1 MKLQCA
7 TCGVDTG
14 GINFCPQHRKD
25 RVVVADGE
33 TLNGNNNTYKIQK
46 VLSAKGGTAVTYL
59 ATDSSSNSVVVK
71 ELIDDP
77 DPVMQKDNEIR
88 FEREAILLQTLSS
101 KFLPK
106 GLDRFDEAGHR
117 FFVQTYIPGTDLFD
131 DIKNNGVIPP
141 DGALEIGVKICEA
154 LGLLH
159 DFKDPANG
167 TADPILHRDIKPDNI
182 MLTAHTG
189 EPVLIDFGSA
199 VKTQSNMIGA
209 TVMMP
214 GTPGYMSQ
222 SRIQVG
228 DEATDDLFSLAYTI
242 IYLVTGE
249 EPTTN
254 NANRDSLLQKLPP
267 SWKQCFDFATQ
278 DVILPGN
285 KVGDVGFRPKDWQD
299 FRTQLINLMS
309 PAAASAYVSNVPT
322 APPAPVVVAN
332 VYDVELQPQTTFMP
346 DAHTYCQPI
355 QGRFL
360 LNGNSAGGLLLT
372 PIIFDIGGQSTANGK
387 GRAITTGTLGEFTLA
402 INDCTVPLAVT
413 ERKIE
418 LVFTDSAGLEVHR
431 LQIQI
436 SRPRTAMAVNAGSS
450 FISALKSPFAAF
462 TDWRIN
468 RARIK
473 NAVQQ
478 ANLAQQ
484 TQLATVQGQIAA
496 AQAQAKLAK
505 MKAKQ
510 AAKQRIAQQKLQAK
524 QAPDYVPPLGHVWN
538 FLKPVM
544 YFALL
549 LGAIYLLYQL
559 GVYLYAWFLEIDWKV
574 WGPFVAKI
582 AAGIVVTILVIYLT
596 PKLYRL
602 AKRHN
607 AWGKIK
613 SGLNTLWGK
622 LKTVPNIIRGMV
634 AGALIMATCV
644 GAFTNQTWLILIPL
658 GLLPLCYKWKSS
670 AGWFLAVLIT
680 FTWEA
685 IAFAICLSQI
695 KQFFSQ

>member
-14 GINFCPQHRKD
+14 GSNFCPQHRND

-33 TLNGNNNTYKIQK
+33 TLTGNNNTYKIQK
-46 VLSAKGGTAVTYL
+46 LLSPKGGTAVTYL

-88 FEREAILLQTLSS
+88 FEREAILLQTLTS

-131 DIKNNGVIPP
+131 EIINNGVMSP
-141 DGALEIGVKICEA
+141 DNALEIGVKICEA

-159 DFKDPANG
+159 DFKDPTNG

-199 VKTQSNMIGA
+199 VKTQSNMVGA

-214 GTPGYMSQ
+214 GTPGYMPQ
-222 SRIQVG
+222 SRMQIG

-254 NANRDSLLQKLPP
+254 NANRDSLLQKLPG

-285 KVGDVGFRPKDWQD
+285 KTGDVGFRPKDWQV

-309 PAAASAYVSNVPT
+309 PVAAGAYVSNTPT
-322 APPAPVVVAN
+322 VSPAPAVVAN

-346 DAHTYCQPI
+346 DAHTYSQPI

-450 FISALKSPFAAF
+450 FVSALKSPFTAF
-462 TDWRIN
+462 ASWRIN

-484 TQLATVQGQIAA
+484 TQLATVQGQVAA
-496 AQAQAKLAK
+496 ARAQAKLAK
-505 MKAKQ
+505 MNAKQ

-524 QAPDYVPPLGHVWN
+524 SAPDYVSPLGHIGN
-538 FLKPVM
+538 FLKPVI

-596 PKLYRL
+596 PKLYRF

-607 AWGKIK
+607 AWGKVK
-613 SGLNTLWGK
+613 SGFNTLWGK
-622 LKTVPNIIRGMV
+622 LKAIPNIIRAMV
-634 AGALIMATCV
+634 AGGLIMATCV

-658 GLLPLCYKWKSS
+658 GLLPLCYKWRSS
-670 AGWFLAVLIT
+670 AGWFLAVLLT

>member
-14 GINFCPQHRKD
+14 GSNFCPQHRTD
-25 RVVVADGE
+25 RVVVANGE
-33 TLNGNNNTYKIQK
+33 TLTGNNNTYKIQK

-59 ATDSSSNSVVVK
+59 ANNSSSNSVVVK

-88 FEREAILLQTLSS
+88 FEREAILLQTLTS

-131 DIKNNGVIPP
+131 DIKHNGVMSP
-141 DGALEIGVKICEA
+141 DDALEIGVKVCEA

-159 DFKDPANG
+159 DFKNPANG
-167 TADPILHRDIKPDNI
+167 ALDPILHRDIKPDNI
-182 MLTAHTG
+182 MLTAHTR

-199 VKTQSNMIGA
+199 VKTQSTMIGA
-209 TVMMP
+209 TTMMP
-214 GTPGYMSQ
+214 GTLGYMSQ

-249 EPTTN
+249 EPTPN

-285 KVGDVGFRPKDWQD
+285 IAGDVGFRPKDWQD

-309 PAAASAYVSNVPT
+309 PAAASAYVPNVPT
-322 APPAPVVVAN
+322 APPTPVVVSN
-332 VYDVELQPQTTFMP
+332 VYDVQLQPQTTFMP

-402 INDCTVPLAVT
+402 IKDCTVPLAVI

-418 LVFTDSAGLEVHR
+418 LVFTNSAGLEVHR

-436 SRPRTAMAVNAGSS
+436 SRPKTAMAVNAGSS
-450 FISALKSPFAAF
+450 FVSALKSPFIAF
-462 TDWRIN
+462 TTWRIN

-484 TQLATVQGQIAA
+484 TQLATVQGQVAA

-505 MKAKQ
+505 MNAKQ
-510 AAKQRIAQQKLQAK
+510 TAKQRIAQQKLQAK
-524 QAPDYVPPLGHVWN
+524 QSPDYVSPLGHVWN
-538 FLKPVM
+538 FLKPVI

-549 LGAIYLLYQL
+549 VGAIYLLYQL

-582 AAGIVVTILVIYLT
+582 AAGIVATILVIYLT
-596 PKLYRL
+596 PKLYRF

-607 AWGKIK
+607 AWGKVK
-613 SGLNTLWGK
+613 SGFNTLWGK
-622 LKTVPNIIRGMV
+622 LKAIPNIIRAMV
-634 AGALIMATCV
+634 AGGLIMATCV